1 MDTKCCKTQGTWTW
15 RKIHG
20 DRKCHKGYRNSKMLV
35 FKTNKNNGTAM
46 DDVTLFIDEDWS
58 RACFKLRLG
67 GADAFAIYRT
77 SSHICGSLDVSNTF
91 AWQLVQ
97 WSIAI
102 KEQYIFKRGRR
113 SYCHC
118 AWYQQHTSNH
128 SNIEAKNTQNAHR
141 IALPKYIICL
151 QPFCVRYDVYASGP
165 KTVLIKCTFL
175 LACVRRSWMGG
186 AGGHVNVSC
195 TSSAT
200 CWYAAPMSGSV
211 ASLYTLSNWS
221 AVLEGGHMGC

>member
-1 MDTKCCKTQGTWTW
+1 
-15 RKIHG
+15 
-20 DRKCHKGYRNSKMLV
+20 
-35 FKTNKNNGTAM
+35 M

>member
-128 SNIEAKNTQNAHR
+128 SNIEAKKHAKRSQDSTSKVYNLSPAILCSLWCLCQRTENRAH
-141 IALPKYIICL
+141 KMHV
-151 QPFCVRYDVYASGP
+151 FASVCSEVMNG
-165 KTVLIKCTFL
+165 
-175 LACVRRSWMGG
+175 WGGG
-186 AGGHVNVSC
+186 AC
-195 TSSAT
+195 
-200 CWYAAPMSGSV
+200 
-211 ASLYTLSNWS
+211 
-221 AVLEGGHMGC
+221 